1 MQTLTDHRCLLGEG
15 PVWDARRS
23 SLFWVDILRGEIHEY
38 RPADGYS
45 HTISVGEYVGAVA
58 PYRDGR
64 LMAALKSGI
73 VLLDPDT
80 GEREAVGHPE
90 AHLPGN
96 RYNDGKCDPAGRF
109 WVGSMSL
116 QEEPGAGSLY
126 MIDHDRSITRQLEG
140 VTISNGLA
148 WSNDH
153 RTMYYIDTPTFEVAA
168 FDYDIATGG
177 ISNRRVAI
185 RIPETDGY
193 PDGMTT
199 DREGCLWIAHWDGWQ
214 VTRWDPHTGRKIHHI
229 PMPAARVTSCAFGGD
244 TGNDLYI
251 TSARTGLSEE
261 ELGRM
266 RGAGGVWVVNY
277 DSLFV
282 RTIS

>member
-168 FDYDIATGG
+168 FDYDIATGS

-266 RGAGGVWVVNY
+266 RGAGGVWKIQ
-277 DSLFV
+277 
-282 RTIS
+282 TI

>member
-64 LMAALKSGI
+64 LMAAMKSGI

-148 WSNDH
+148 WINDH

-266 RGAGGVWVVNY
+266 SGAGGVWKIQ
-277 DSLFV
+277 
-282 RTIS
+282 TI

>member
-73 VLLDPDT
+73 VLIDPDT

-168 FDYDIATGG
+168 FDYDIATGS

-266 RGAGGVWVVNY
+266 RGAGGVFAYN
-277 DSLFV
+277 FQ
-282 RTIS
+282 ISM

>member
-1 MQTLTDHRCLLGEG
+1 MQILTDHRCLLGEG
-15 PVWDARRS
+15 PVWDVRRS

-38 RPADGYS
+38 RPADGYC

-80 GEREAVGHPE
+80 GEQEAVAHPE
-90 AHLPGN
+90 SHLPGN

-126 MIDHDRSITRQLEG
+126 MIDHDRRITRQVEG

-168 FDYDIATGG
+168 FDYDLSTGA

-193 PDGMTT
+193 PDGMTI

-214 VTRWDPHTGRKIHHI
+214 VTRWDPYTGRKLHHL
-229 PMPAARVTSCAFGGD
+229 PMPMSRVTSALLGATQAMTC
-244 TGNDLYI
+244 
-251 TSARTGLSEE
+251 TSRARA
-261 ELGRM
+261 R
-266 RGAGGVWVVNY
+266 A
-277 DSLFV
+277 
-282 RTIS
+282 

>member
-168 FDYDIATGG
+168 FDYDIATGS

-244 TGNDLYI
+244 TGSDLYI

-266 RGAGGVWVVNY
+266 RGAGGVWKIQ
-277 DSLFV
+277 
-282 RTIS
+282 TI

>member
-64 LMAALKSGI
+64 LMAAMKSGI

-266 RGAGGVWVVNY
+266 RGAGGVFAYN
-277 DSLFV
+277 FQ
-282 RTIS
+282 ISM

>member
-168 FDYDIATGG
+168 FDYDIATGS

-266 RGAGGVWVVNY
+266 RGAGGVFAYN
-277 DSLFV
+277 FQ
-282 RTIS
+282 ISM

>member
-266 RGAGGVWVVNY
+266 RGAGGVWKIQ
-277 DSLFV
+277 
-282 RTIS
+282 TI

>member
-1 MQTLTDHRCLLGEG
+1 MEVLTAHRCLLGEG
-15 PVWDARRS
+15 PIWDARRK
-23 SLFWVDILRGEIHEY
+23 SLFRVDILQGEIHEY
-38 RPADGYS
+38 RPSDGHF

-58 PYRDGR
+58 PYRDGS

-80 GEREAVGHPE
+80 GARETVGHPE

-116 QEEPGAGSLY
+116 QEEPGVGSLY
-126 MIDHDRSITRQLEG
+126 MIDHDGSIIRQLEG

-148 WSNDH
+148 WSNDYH
-153 RTMYYIDTPTFEVAA
+153 TMYYIDTPTFEVAA
-168 FDYDIATGG
+168 FDYDLSTGA

-185 RIPETDGY
+185 RIPESEGY
-193 PDGMTT
+193 PDGMTI

-214 VTRWDPHTGRKIHHI
+214 VTRWNPDTGRKLKHL
-229 PMPAARVTSCAFGGD
+229 PMPVSRVTSCTFGGD

-251 TSARTGLSEE
+251 TSARTGLSTA
-261 ELGRM
+261 ELARQPLAGAVFVV
-266 RGAGGVWVVNY
+266 RGVN
-277 DSLFV
+277 
-282 RTIS
+282 T

>member
-1 MQTLTDHRCLLGEG
+1 
-15 PVWDARRS
+15 
-23 SLFWVDILRGEIHEY
+23 VDILRGEIHEY

-229 PMPAARVTSCAFGGD
+229 PIPAARVTSCAFGGD

>member
-266 RGAGGVWVVNY
+266 RGAGGVFAYN
-277 DSLFV
+277 FQ
-282 RTIS
+282 ISM

>member
-1 MQTLTDHRCLLGEG
+1 MEVLADHRCLLGEG
-15 PVWDARRS
+15 PVWDTHRRS
-23 SLFWVDILRGEIHEY
+23 LFRVDILLGEIHEY
-38 RPADGYS
+38 RPSDGYC

-58 PYRDGR
+58 PFGDGR

-80 GEREAVGHPE
+80 GAREAVGHPE

-109 WVGSMSL
+109 WIGSMSL

-126 MIDHDRSITRQLEG
+126 MVDHDRSITRQIAG

-148 WSNDH
+148 WSDDH

-168 FDYDIATGG
+168 FDYDLSTGA

-185 RIPETDGY
+185 RIPESDGY
-193 PDGMTT
+193 PDGMTI

-214 VTRWDPHTGRKIHHI
+214 VTRWDPETGRKLHSIRL
-229 PMPAARVTSCAFGGD
+229 PVSRVTSCAFGGED
-244 TGNDLYI
+244 QQDLYI
-251 TSARTGLSEE
+251 TSARTGLSEA
-261 ELGRM
+261 ELARQPLA
-266 RGAGGVWVVNY
+266 GAVFVVSGVN
-277 DSLFV
+277 
-282 RTIS
+282 T

>member
-45 HTISVGEYVGAVA
+45 HTISFGEYVGAVA

-168 FDYDIATGG
+168 FDYDIATGS

-266 RGAGGVWVVNY
+266 RGAGGVWKIQ
-277 DSLFV
+277 
-282 RTIS
+282 TI

>member
-1 MQTLTDHRCLLGEG
+1 
-15 PVWDARRS
+15 
-23 SLFWVDILRGEIHEY
+23 
-38 RPADGYS
+38 
-45 HTISVGEYVGAVA
+45 
-58 PYRDGR
+58 
-64 LMAALKSGI
+64 
-73 VLLDPDT
+73 
-80 GEREAVGHPE
+80 
-90 AHLPGN
+90 
-96 RYNDGKCDPAGRF
+96 
-109 WVGSMSL
+109 
-116 QEEPGAGSLY
+116 
-126 MIDHDRSITRQLEG
+126 
-140 VTISNGLA
+140 SNGLA

-168 FDYDIATGG
+168 FDYDIATGS

-244 TGNDLYI
+244 TGSDLYI

-266 RGAGGVWVVNY
+266 RGAGGVWKIQ
-277 DSLFV
+277 
-282 RTIS
+282 TI

>member
-73 VLLDPDT
+73 VLIDPDT

>member
-140 VTISNGLA
+140 VTISNGRA

-266 RGAGGVWVVNY
+266 RGAGGVFAYN
-277 DSLFV
+277 FQ
-282 RTIS
+282 ISM

>member
-1 MQTLTDHRCLLGEG
+1 
-15 PVWDARRS
+15 
-23 SLFWVDILRGEIHEY
+23 VDILQGEIHED
-38 RPADGYS
+38 RPSDGHF

-58 PYRDGR
+58 PYRDGS

-80 GEREAVGHPE
+80 GAREAVGHPE

-116 QEEPGAGSLY
+116 QEEPGVGSLY
-126 MIDHDRSITRQLEG
+126 MIDHDGSIIRQLEG

-148 WSNDH
+148 WSNDYH
-153 RTMYYIDTPTFEVAA
+153 TMYYIDTPTFEVAA
-168 FDYDIATGG
+168 FDYDLSTGA

-185 RIPETDGY
+185 RIPESEGY
-193 PDGMTT
+193 PDGMTI

-214 VTRWDPHTGRKIHHI
+214 VTRWNPDTGRKLHHL
-229 PMPAARVTSCAFGGD
+229 PMPVSRVTSWAFGGD

-251 TSARTGLSEE
+251 TSARTGLSAE
-261 ELGRM
+261 ELGRQPLAGAVFVV
-266 RGAGGVWVVNY
+266 RGVN
-277 DSLFV
+277 
-282 RTIS
+282 T

>member
-64 LMAALKSGI
+64 LMAAMKSGI

-90 AHLPGN
+90 DHLPVN
-96 RYNDGKCDPAGRF
+96 RYNDGQCDPAGRF

-214 VTRWDPHTGRKIHHI
+214 ETRWDPHTGRKIHHI

-266 RGAGGVWVVNY
+266 RGAGGVWKIQ
-277 DSLFV
+277 
-282 RTIS
+282 TI

>member
-64 LMAALKSGI
+64 LMAAMKSGI

-168 FDYDIATGG
+168 FDYDIATGS

-266 RGAGGVWVVNY
+266 RGAGGVFAYN
-277 DSLFV
+277 FQ
-282 RTIS
+282 ISM

>member
-1 MQTLTDHRCLLGEG
+1 MEVLTAHRCLLGEG
-15 PVWDARRS
+15 PIWDARRK
-23 SLFWVDILRGEIHEY
+23 SLFRVDILQGEIHEY
-38 RPADGYS
+38 RPSDGHF

-58 PYRDGR
+58 PYRDGS

-80 GEREAVGHPE
+80 GAREAVGHPE

-116 QEEPGAGSLY
+116 QEEPGVGSLY
-126 MIDHDRSITRQLEG
+126 MIDHDGSIIRQLEG

-153 RTMYYIDTPTFEVAA
+153 HTMYYIDTPTFEVAA
-168 FDYDIATGG
+168 FDYDLSTGA

-185 RIPETDGY
+185 RIPESEGY
-193 PDGMTT
+193 PDGMTI

-214 VTRWDPHTGRKIHHI
+214 VTRWNPDTGRKLKHL
-229 PMPAARVTSCAFGGD
+229 PMPVSRVTSCTFGGD

-251 TSARTGLSEE
+251 TSARTGLSVE
-261 ELGRM
+261 ELGRQPLAGAVFVV
-266 RGAGGVWVVNY
+266 RGVN
-277 DSLFV
+277 
-282 RTIS
+282 T